1 MITLTPSWTALKAQ
15 CSTPALIERYNRY
28 TLQLLNGYMGFGLA
42 IDYMK
47 DAIKAESTDVRSD
60 AALYR
65 SLPMPTKNPT
75 GRHIPS
81 IITRYQAAKIVPLL
95 RSPEDGEAVLRMFT
109 WWNGLDAKE
118 QMIHTAE
125 GNGNDF
131 FEIGLADNGVTIVV
145 SIYRMD
151 DDAIYL
157 KLDPDCDIVIRE
169 VAL

>member
-1 MITLTPSWTALKAQ
+1 MS
-15 CSTPALIERYNRY
+15 S
-28 TLQLLNGYMGFGLA
+28 LLN
-42 IDYMK
+42 
-47 DAIKAESTDVRSD
+47 
-60 AALYR
+60 
-65 SLPMPTKNPT
+65 SLPMPSGRNHT
-75 GRHIPS
+75 GRHLPS
-81 IITRYQAAKIVPLL
+81 IATRPQVAKILPYL
-95 RSPEDGEAVLRMFT
+95 RSPEDGEAVLRMFS
-109 WWNGLDAKE
+109 WWNGLEAKE